1 MIILGLTGSIG
12 MGKST
17 TAAMFKEFG
26 IPVQDADAVVHELYS
41 GEAVP
46 LIEAAFHGTT
56 KQGVVDRKILG
67 SHVIGHPD
75 ALKKLEA
82 IIHPLVAAKRDAF
95 LKAAKTQS
103 ANLVVLDIPLLFET
117 GGEKNCDYVAVVTAP
132 LEEQRRRVLARADMT
147 AEKFEKI
154 LASQTPDAE
163 KREKAD
169 FIIDTSLGLDHA
181 RMEVEKIIAQLSKVP
196 SPKGM

>member
-17 TAAMFKEFG
+17 TAAMFKGFG

-41 GEAVP
+41 GEAAP
-46 LIEAAFHGTT
+46 LIEAAFPGTI
-56 KQGVVDRKILG
+56 KQGVVDRKILA

-95 LKAAKTQS
+95 LKAA
-103 ANLVVLDIPLLFET
+103 
-117 GGEKNCDYVAVVTAP
+117 
-132 LEEQRRRVLARADMT
+132 
-147 AEKFEKI
+147 
-154 LASQTPDAE
+154 
-163 KREKAD
+163 
-169 FIIDTSLGLDHA
+169 
-181 RMEVEKIIAQLSKVP
+181 
-196 SPKGM
+196 